1 MWAIGKPNAILSL
14 SGHTSAVESVT
25 FDSAEAIVVAG
36 AASGTIK
43 LWDLE
48 EAKIVRTLT
57 GHRSNCIS
65 VDYHPFGEFFASGSL
80 DTNLKIWDIR
90 RKGCIHTYKGHT
102 RGINAIKFSPD
113 GRWVASGG
121 EDNIV
126 KLWDL
131 TAGKLMHDFKYH
143 DGQVQCLDFHPHEF
157 LLATGSADRTVKF
170 FDLETFELIGS
181 AGPETTGVRSMVF
194 NPDGRTILSA
204 MHDSLKIF
212 SWEPLR
218 CHDVVDVGWHKLADL
233 CIHEGKLLGCSY
245 NQSCVGVWVVDLLH
259 VAPYQPGNPGRAN
272 NILARK
278 FGTNG
283 HHQPQEGQHVSTTSN
298 KIDKVTADQTDIV
311 EIALKN
317 MKLNTSLKSGEI
329 EPPQLRPSTP
339 VSSRGAST
347 TTSTTVSTP
356 TPTQAR
362 RSSMTTTKL
371 HTTSNVFRAA
381 NRSDLMIGLSPR
393 PATELATAGH
403 LTDESRPATS
413 AGEKTSLRPEE
424 HNTVENL
431 RGDAGADSLRIDSPS
446 HRKRGVPAKRS
457 FDGAERSV
465 HTSSFHQL
473 EKLISETRVSNEGE
487 DSSVTWNGSRSY
499 RRSSSFEVPAD
510 HVQGRFQS
518 YTDDMTRVQSARHT
532 TGTEAS
538 TTGRAD
544 SGRTRALH
552 AQWER
557 KDRPSFSEAPRVLSS
572 CPEIPHV
579 SSGFPE
585 MPSVSHTSSERSSI
599 SISGGVKTLGLDI
612 NSFVPKGISTTSEQT
627 VSAVKHDTDIIEE
640 LMRQHHTMASIMQS
654 RLTNMQVVR
663 RFWIKNDARGAV
675 EAMKKMTDQSVLVDV
690 LSVLMERTE
699 LLTLEICCMLIP
711 LLNGLL
717 TSDQDRNL
725 MTALSLLMKLINTF
739 GPVIHTTRT
748 SAPSL
753 GVDLQAEQRL
763 ERCVM
768 CYHELQTVGHCLLPL
783 MRRGGEIA
791 SLTKELRSAL
801 ERV

>member
-1 MWAIGKPNAILSL
+1 MKRAYKLQEFVAHTSNVNCLKIGKKSSRVLVTGGEDHKVNMWAIGKPNAILSL

-25 FDSAEAIVVAG
+25 FDSAEALVVAG

-113 GRWVASGG
+113 GRWVVSGG

-272 NILARK
+272 NILTRK

-298 KIDKVTADQTDIV
+298 KIDKVTTDQTDIV

-317 MKLNTSLKSGEI
+317 VKLNTSLKSKLPTSSENFLGAGGEI

-371 HTTSNVFRAA
+371 HTASNVFRAA
-381 NRSDLMIGLSPR
+381 NRSDLGIGLSPR
-393 PATELATAGH
+393 PATELASACH
-403 LTDESRPATS
+403 LTDEIRPATS
-413 AGEKTSLRPEE
+413 AGEKPSLKPEE
-424 HNTVENL
+424 HNIVENL

-457 FDGAERSV
+457 FDGADRSV

-510 HVQGRFQS
+510 HVQGR
-518 YTDDMTRVQSARHT
+518 
-532 TGTEAS
+532 
-538 TTGRAD
+538 RAD

-557 KDRPSFSEAPRVLSS
+557 RDRPSFSESPRVSS
-572 CPEIPHV
+572 LRVTKSLYECAAGEV
-579 SSGFPE
+579 Q
-585 MPSVSHTSSERSSI
+585 
-599 SISGGVKTLGLDI
+599 
-612 NSFVPKGISTTSEQT
+612 KGISTTSEQT

-675 EAMKKMTDQSVLVDV
+675 EAMKKMTDHSVLVDV

-717 TSDQDRNL
+717 ASDQDRNL